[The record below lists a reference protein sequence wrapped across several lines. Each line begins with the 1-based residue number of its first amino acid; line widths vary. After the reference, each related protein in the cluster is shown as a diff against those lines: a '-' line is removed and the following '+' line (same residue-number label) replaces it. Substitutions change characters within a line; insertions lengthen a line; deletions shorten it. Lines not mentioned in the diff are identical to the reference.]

1 MQCLVLLLLLLLLQ
15 QVLNFICFSCF
26 WHPAMHTCS
35 LTLWSDQSLYVDL
48 RLPHIMLILIRL
60 LLRLLLLFTFCC
72 FCMVLLHCIVCCSV
86 WLTPKRTL

>member
-26 WHPAMHTCS
+26 WHPQHTCS

-48 RLPHIMLILIRL
+48 RLPHIMLILIRP

-86 WLTPKRTL
+86 WLTPRRTL